1 MLMNKSSTVTNRVK
15 SLRNQKGMRQS
26 DLAVEVGVTRQTILA
41 IEKGRLNP
49 SILVCLRI
57 AAALETSIDAIF
69 ALELEEENTLPTP
82 EHGPSQDDKMTHD
95 MIRDKSAPA
104 RRN

>member
-1 MLMNKSSTVTNRVK
+1 MNKSSTVTNRVK

-69 ALELEEENTLPTP
+69 SLEAEAENLPAP

>member
-1 MLMNKSSTVTNRVK
+1 MNKSSTVKNRVK

-69 ALELEEENTLPTP
+69 TLETEEETLPTP
-82 EHGPSQDDKMTHD
+82 EHGPSDDDKLTHD

>member
-1 MLMNKSSTVTNRVK
+1 MNKSSTVTNRVK

-69 ALELEEENTLPTP
+69 ALEYEEETPPTP
-82 EHGPSQDDKMTHD
+82 DHGPSQDDKITHD
-95 MIRDKSAPA
+95 MIRDKTAPA

>member
-1 MLMNKSSTVTNRVK
+1 MNKSSTVTNRVK

-69 ALELEEENTLPTP
+69 ALETEIIPAP